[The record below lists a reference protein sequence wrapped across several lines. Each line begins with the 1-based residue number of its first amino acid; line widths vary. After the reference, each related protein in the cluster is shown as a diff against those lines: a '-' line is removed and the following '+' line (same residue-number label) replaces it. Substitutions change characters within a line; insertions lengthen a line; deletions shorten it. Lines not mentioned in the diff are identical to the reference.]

1 MCDTTRV
8 TMSGFQEDLDVDQ
21 EKKKVKVSQKKWW
34 ERRTEEQMREKLLK
48 VIHGNK

>member
-1 MCDTTRV
+1 MRYNKGHNVRFPRGLGCR
-8 TMSGFQEDLDVDQ
+8 SG
-21 EKKKVKVSQKKWW
+21 KKKVKVSQKKWW